1 MKNGAEFQKLTREL
15 QDIKAQYED
24 LQSKVKNAVESQ
36 ITQLFATK
44 FRNIDRLYQ
53 DNGVSKSQSIDVRG
67 SQKDMTARSKE
78 SEL

>member
-15 QDIKAQYED
+15 QDIRGQYDE
-24 LQSKVKNAVESQ
+24 LKSNVKNAVEAQ

-53 DNGVSKSQSIDVRG
+53 NNGVS
-67 SQKDMTARSKE
+67 
-78 SEL
+78 